1 MSNSFL
7 EEYMNNIKLMDATR
21 SFFKNFNWTDP
32 VAVTLTF
39 KKGIQIDQRPI
50 MASDDDYRRNVR
62 YFLNFLNKDVYRS
75 LARKAWLINAGSV
88 RETGCFG
95 GIHYHLVLDKPPH
108 LSLEMYTALIHEAWN
123 RTLWGHHIVEVTPDG
138 GDRWINYMTKLRSKE
153 NYADAIDWTN
163 TYNATIPLT
172 QIELPFRLKI
182 DRRTDRLFALAAE
195 YAKPNND
202 PENI

>member
-1 MSNSFL
+1 
-7 EEYMNNIKLMDATR
+7 MNNIKLMDATR

-75 LARKAWLINAGSV
+75 LARKAWLISVGSV

-95 GIHYHLVLDKPPH
+95 GVHYHLVIDKPPH
-108 LSLEMYTALIHEAWN
+108 LSFEKYTALIHEAWS

-138 GDRWINYMTKLRSKE
+138 GERWINYMTKLRSKE

-172 QIELPFRLKI
+172 RIELPFKLMI

-195 YAKPNND
+195 YAKLATQ

>member
-1 MSNSFL
+1 
-7 EEYMNNIKLMDATR
+7 MNNIKLMDATR

-39 KKGIQIDQRPI
+39 KKGLMEDGRLLI
-50 MASDDDYRRNVR
+50 ANDDDYRKNVR
-62 YFLNFLNKDVYRS
+62 YFLNILNKRIYRG
-75 LARKAWLINAGSV
+75 LARKGWLLSIGSV

-95 GIHYHLVLDKPPH
+95 GFHYHLVLDKPPH
-108 LSLEMYTALIHEAWN
+108 LSLEIYTALILEAWN
-123 RTLWGHHIVEVTPDG
+123 RTLWGHQMVEVTPDG
-138 GDRWINYMTKLRSKE
+138 GERWINYMTKLRSKE

-172 QIELPFRLKI
+172 QIELPFRVKI
-182 DRRTDRLFALAAE
+182 DRRTDRLLALAAG
-195 YAKPNND
+195 YAKPINQ